1 MELKKK
7 YIHMSHEK
15 GRAISQVTFDDDYNV
30 PETKPDIMRI
40 ITSKGTIHLEETKTE
55 TGHVHLRGSL
65 NFQVLYQTNQEEGN
79 IAYLEGS
86 IPFSENL
93 NLDNA
98 EEFDPIKVKW
108 DIEDLNIG
116 IINSRKLSIRALAV
130 FTAILDEIKDEEIS
144 YAMDGEEEYQVKKEN
159 IEALQLVAAKRDTCR
174 FKNEVILPSNKP
186 NIRELLWKN
195 VQIRGLESRIGE
207 DVIYFTG
214 ELLLYILYQGNE
226 EEERLQWL
234 ETTVPL
240 QGEVDCSGCRE
251 NLVSYVGVEDVAFE
265 VEVKPDY
272 DGEERMLNVEAVAEL
287 DIKLWEEEN
296 FEMLQDV
303 YSLKEEVEPIF
314 EDITFERLLM
324 KNNAKCRAGEK
335 LQLEEKQES
344 ILQVCSGE
352 GSIQIDTHEISG
364 NGVYVEGTVAVELL
378 YITTDDEMPISSLR
392 GFLPF
397 HQTIEVPGIE
407 PDSRYELESGLEQL
421 TTILID
427 NSQVEIK
434 AVINLN
440 LIAFF
445 TKKRRKLEDIDCHE
459 ADYEN
464 LQKIPGLV
472 GYIAKEGD
480 ELWNIAKENHTTVED
495 IMMTNELASEQ
506 IKKGDKL
513 LIVKSMGA

>member
-15 GRAISQVTFDDDYNV
+15 GRAISQITLDDDYNV
-30 PETKPDIMRI
+30 PESKPDIMRI
-40 ITSKGTIHLEETKTE
+40 ITSKGTIHLEEAKAE
-55 TGHVHLRGSL
+55 AGHVHLKGSL
-65 NFQVLYQTNQEEGN
+65 IFQVLYRSDGEEGN
-79 IAYLEGS
+79 IAFLEGS

-93 NLDNA
+93 NLDGA
-98 EEFDPIKVKW
+98 EEFDPVKVKW

-116 IINSRKLSIRALAV
+116 IINSRKLSIRSLVV
-130 FTAILDEIKDEEIS
+130 FTAVIDEIKDEEIS
-144 YAMDGEEEYQVKKEN
+144 YAMEGEEDYEVKKEN
-159 IEALQLVAAKRDTCR
+159 MQALQLVAAKRDTCR

-195 VQIRGLESRIGE
+195 VQLRGLESRIGE

-240 QGEVDCSGCRE
+240 QGEVDCSGCRD
-251 NLVSYVGVEDVAFE
+251 NLVSYVGVEDVSFE

-272 DGEERMLNVEAVAEL
+272 DGEERMLMVDAVAEL
-287 DIKLWEEEN
+287 DIKLWEEEE

-303 YSLKEEVEPIF
+303 YSLKEEVEPVF
-314 EDITFERLLM
+314 EEITFENLLM

-335 LQLEEKQES
+335 LQLEEKQEN

-378 YITTDDEMPISSLR
+378 YITTDDDMPISSLK

-440 LIAFF
+440 LIAFS
-445 TKKRRKLEDIDCHE
+445 TKRRKKLQDIESRE
-459 ADYEN
+459 ADYES
-464 LQKIPGLV
+464 LQQIPGLV
-472 GYIAKEGD
+472 GYIVKEED
-480 ELWNIAKENHTTVED
+480 ELWNIAKENHTTVKE
-495 IMMTNELASEQ
+495 IMSTNELSSNQ
-506 IKKGDKL
+506 VKKGDKL
-513 LIVKSMGA
+513 LIVKSMGV